1 MLLAFENWWDDQSK
15 QETKGPVRKVN
26 SLCSAASV
34 VQQTV
39 QPVTQTSDQ
48 QPQAAAA
55 AKKVGF
61 GFEGLNFGFGLGLGL
76 RASMPKLPS
85 FRVCNQH
92 NIAILFAYTP

>member
-1 MLLAFENWWDDQSK
+1 MS
-15 QETKGPVRKVN
+15 KVN
-26 SLCSAASV
+26 KKPKDRLRKLIPSASV

-61 GFEGLNFGFGLGLGL
+61 GFEGLNFGLGLGL

>member
-1 MLLAFENWWDDQSK
+1 MS
-15 QETKGPVRKVN
+15 KVN
-26 SLCSAASV
+26 KKPKDRLRKLIPSASV

-48 QPQAAAA
+48 QPQATAA

>member
-1 MLLAFENWWDDQSK
+1 MLLAFENWWDEQSK

-48 QPQAAAA
+48 QP
-55 AKKVGF
+55 
-61 GFEGLNFGFGLGLGL
+61 
-76 RASMPKLPS
+76 
-85 FRVCNQH
+85 
-92 NIAILFAYTP
+92 

>member
-1 MLLAFENWWDDQSK
+1 MLLAFENWWDEQSK
-15 QETKGPVRKVN
+15 QQTKGPVTKVN
-26 SLCSAASV
+26 SLGSAASV
-34 VQQTV
+34 VQQPV

-61 GFEGLNFGFGLGLGL
+61 GLGLGL
-76 RASMPKLPS
+76 RASMPKLSS